1 MRATKQLADNP
12 DEFSFSNE
20 NQKPLVPDDL
30 LTVKKSKASDMQ
42 TMEYTNAPKS
52 LKTSSSH
59 QQLTPASGSAK
70 KAKRVVF
77 NLDSS
82 MKSFNTHDDPTNF
95 SFRPFSATTSVQPA
109 SLQINPPTYQ
119 QQHGADN

>member
-1 MRATKQLADNP
+1 
-12 DEFSFSNE
+12 
-20 NQKPLVPDDL
+20 
-30 LTVKKSKASDMQ
+30 MQ
-42 TMEYTNAPKS
+42 TMEYTNAPRS

-59 QQLTPASGSAK
+59 QQLTPAGGSAK

-109 SLQINPPTYQ
+109 SLQVNPPKYQ
-119 QQHGADN
+119 QQQEAENKDDEEDDLERGETLFRSRNSLKGSLSST